1 MAKYRVNKP
10 KAYEDGKMIPVGHV
24 FDVADGEEVPAFLVG
39 KVELVPE
46 ELVEAEDVKKAATD
60 PAKK

>member
-1 MAKYRVNKP
+1 MTKYRVNKP
-10 KAYEDGKMIPVGHV
+10 KAYDGDKQIPVGHV
-24 FDVADGEEVPAFLVG
+24 FDVADDEEVPAFLIG

-46 ELVEAEDVKKAATD
+46 ELVETE